1 MNLITLDSPAYL
13 ITPMDNSILT
23 LAHLLN
29 VGLDTPFNLRAH
41 YLFLV
46 VDLETQSL
54 IEIASDYATDSD
66 VEVSS
71 KVFSEIIMDIASGMA
86 VKTAFEKQGYTYG
99 NNQSK
104 SLLSSRYST

>member
-1 MNLITLDSPAYL
+1 MNLITLASPGYL
-13 ITPMDNSILT
+13 TTPMDSSILT

-29 VGLDTPFNLRAH
+29 IELGKPFNTNFP

-46 VDLETQSL
+46 IDRETQSL
-54 IEIASDYATDSD
+54 IQISYDYSRESD

-71 KVFSEIIMDIASGMA
+71 KVFSEIIMDIASGMS

-99 NNQSK
+99 NDQSTP
-104 SLLSSRYST
+104 L

>member
-13 ITPMDNSILT
+13 ITPMDSSILT

-29 VGLDTPFNLRAH
+29 VELGKPFNTNVP

-46 VDLETQSL
+46 IDRETQSL
-54 IEIASDYATDSD
+54 LRISSDYLNASD

-71 KVFSEIIMDIASGMA
+71 RLFSEIIMDIASGMS
-86 VKTAFEKQGYTYG
+86 VITAFERQGYTYAYA
-99 NNQSK
+99 QSRP
-104 SLLSSRYST
+104 L

>member
-1 MNLITLDSPAYL
+1 MNLITLNSPAKL
-13 ITPMDNSILT
+13 TTPMDSSILT

-29 VGLDTPFNLRAH
+29 VGVNTTFNPKAP

-46 VDLETQSL
+46 INRETQTLTQISFDH
-54 IEIASDYATDSD
+54 ARKSD

-86 VKTAFEKQGYTYG
+86 VKTAFEKQGYTY
-99 NNQSK
+99 ND
-104 SLLSSRYST
+104 

>member
-1 MNLITLDSPAYL
+1 MNLITLYSSEDLTTSMDS
-13 ITPMDNSILT
+13 SILT

-29 VGLDTPFNLRAH
+29 VDLGKPYNTNAP

-46 VDLETQSL
+46 IDRETQSL
-54 IEIASDYATDSD
+54 IRISSDYAMELD

-71 KVFSEIIMDIASGMA
+71 KVFSEIIMDIASGMS

-99 NNQSK
+99 NDQSTP
-104 SLLSSRYST
+104 L

>member
-1 MNLITLDSPAYL
+1 MNLITLYASGCL
-13 ITPMDNSILT
+13 TTPMDSSILT

-29 VGLDTPFNLRAH
+29 VDLDNLFNANAP

-46 VDLETQSL
+46 IDRETQSL
-54 IEIASDYATDSD
+54 IRISSDYPRKSD

-86 VKTAFEKQGYTYG
+86 VNTAFEKQGYTF
-99 NNQSK
+99 N
-104 SLLSSRYST
+104 